1 MPTVHSGIASSSAGI
16 ATVTFEITGGTLSNE
31 VISTATP
38 TLYGWIGVWKTGSFP
53 NGTYAVQSVATDVN
67 GQSATS
73 AAITVTVSN
82 PMPAATLQG
91 NGSIGEAWLTG
102 AQPGNRLVLLRNG
115 SFVVNPANPGT
126 ADSLGSLIISE

>member
-1 MPTVHSGIASSSAGI
+1 MPSTGATESGSFVLDAVASSSAGI
-16 ATVTFEITGGTLSNE
+16 ATVTFDDHRWHTEPE
-31 VISTATP
+31 AISTATP
-38 TLYGWIGVWKTGSFP
+38 TLYGWIGEWKTGSFP
-53 NGTYAVQSVATDVN
+53 NGTYTVQSVASDVN

-102 AQPGNRLVLLRNG
+102 ANRATG
-115 SFVVNPANPGT
+115 SYCFVTGP
-126 ADSLGSLIISE
+126 SS